1 MRVAILT
8 ISTSFING
16 QRTEDASGNLLAEL
30 IQRPPLSAQ
39 VAARTAVQDDKE
51 RIAAIL
57 KLWCD
62 SGAADVILTTGG
74 TGFAQD
80 DCAPEAARAVFEKE
94 APGIAEALR
103 AETAAKTP
111 LAWLSRAAAGIR
123 GKTIIINL
131 PGSPKAVQECY
142 SVLEKLLP
150 HAVAILTGE
159 IHQH

>member
-1 MRVAILT
+1 MRVALLT
-8 ISTSFING
+8 ISTSLING
-16 QRTEDASGNLLAEL
+16 QRTEDASGNLLENL
-30 IQRPPLSAQ
+30 IQRPPLSAELT
-39 VAARTAVQDDKE
+39 ARAAVQDDID

-62 SGAADVILTTGG
+62 SGAADIVLTTGG

-80 DCAPEAARAVFEKE
+80 DCAPEAARAVFDKE
-94 APGIAEALR
+94 APGIAEAMR

-131 PGSPKAVQECY
+131 PGSPKAVLECY
-142 SVLEKLLP
+142 TVIEKLLP

-159 IHQH
+159 ILQH